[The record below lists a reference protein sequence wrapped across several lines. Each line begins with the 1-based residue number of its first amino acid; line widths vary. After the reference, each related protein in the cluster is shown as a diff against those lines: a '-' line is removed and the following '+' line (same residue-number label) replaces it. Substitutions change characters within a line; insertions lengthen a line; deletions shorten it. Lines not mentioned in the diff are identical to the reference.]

1 MQQSWSSGGLPVEPG
16 AIPLVLSVSGHVT
29 VAADS
34 QAGDDGHLLEERHGG
49 GESYHLL
56 GNDSLTSP
64 EEGHHPFTPTGS
76 CRLAI
81 GLDILM
87 DGWT

>member
-29 VAADS
+29 GAADS
-34 QAGDDGHLLEERHGG
+34 QAGDDGHLLEEHHGG
-49 GESYHLL
+49 GESDLLL
-56 GNDSLTSP
+56 GKDSLTRP
-64 EEGHHPFTPTGS
+64 EEGHHPFTPSGS
-76 CRLAI
+76 YRLAI
-81 GLDILM
+81 GLDIFI

>member
-1 MQQSWSSGGLPVEPG
+1 MPVEPG
-16 AIPLVLSVSGHVT
+16 AVPLVLSVAGHVT
-29 VAADS
+29 GAADS
-34 QAGDDGHLLEERHGG
+34 QSGDDRHLLEEQHGG
-49 GESYHLL
+49 GESDHLL
-56 GNDSLTSP
+56 GKDSLTSP

-81 GLDILM
+81 GLDIFM